1 MSIYKPQGSPFYHYD
16 FQVKCR
22 RFHGSTGCRTK
33 SEAKDVERY
42 RRDEAKAIVAAEN
55 SSSAGP
61 MTIDVAA
68 GRFWLE
74 RGQFYKGNARQTFK
88 RSLEWIVI
96 KIGPE
101 RLLSEFSNRLVADLV
116 ALRRGDGV
124 SPATVNRTVTEP
136 LRRIMHRARDAW
148 DQIVP
153 KIDWGKH
160 LLAEPQERVRELT
173 VDEEHRLREAIRDDY
188 RPIFEFALISGCRLR
203 EAVNLRWADVDW
215 HSRTIVIRGKGDKT
229 ATIPITAQ
237 LRELLF
243 PLQGR
248 HPEALFT
255 YTVAKSRKGAR
266 VRGEACPI
274 TYEGL
279 KTRWRR
285 DRSKSGV
292 NDFRWHDN
300 RHTAATRL
308 LRESGNLKLVQR
320 LLRHEDIATTV
331 KYAHVS
337 DEDLRLAMEQAAEK
351 SRNKSR
357 REALKT
363 A

>member
-215 HSRTIVIRGKGDKT
+215 HSRTIVIRGK
-229 ATIPITAQ
+229 
-237 LRELLF
+237 
-243 PLQGR
+243 
-248 HPEALFT
+248 
-255 YTVAKSRKGAR
+255 
-266 VRGEACPI
+266 ACPI